1 MMKRHYN
8 NRDFSWDDVKCDLD
22 SGMQVQDVIAKYHTS
37 SVYIHR
43 LMYEN
48 AYVFYNKV
56 SGGSSAENVVDGSTG
71 KIDTAAQVE
80 NVGDYTGAVKNEVNP
95 KTGDKSYTIFW
106 IICVL
111 ISAGLVIY
119 TGTLLFKNEK
129 KGRK

>member
-1 MMKRHYN
+1 M
-8 NRDFSWDDVKCDLD
+8 
-22 SGMQVQDVIAKYHTS
+22 
-37 SVYIHR
+37 
-43 LMYEN
+43 
-48 AYVFYNKV
+48 
-56 SGGSSAENVVDGSTG
+56 
-71 KIDTAAQVE
+71 
-80 NVGDYTGAVKNEVNP
+80 GDYTGAVKNEVNP